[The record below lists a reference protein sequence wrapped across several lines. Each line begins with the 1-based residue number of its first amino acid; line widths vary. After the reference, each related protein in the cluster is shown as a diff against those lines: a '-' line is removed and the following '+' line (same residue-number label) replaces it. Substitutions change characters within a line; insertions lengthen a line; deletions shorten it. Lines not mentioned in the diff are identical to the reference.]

1 MSKVIGIDISK
12 QTFDV
17 SFREET
23 KVLHKVYANNEKG
36 FKALK
41 LRIGHL
47 KETRVVMEASGP
59 YYVNLASYLHV
70 HNINVSVVNPLRV
83 KRFSQMKFY
92 RAKTDKKDSSMIM
105 EYGESEFESL
115 AIWKPEGKG
124 IQALKQMR
132 TSVELLQKQ
141 LGQSKNQLD
150 AFKSSGLLDK
160 EVEKGLKKVIRATEK
175 TIKDIEAKMLDVCET
190 HYGETLKLLTS
201 IPSIGNKTAMML
213 IAMTDNF
220 SKFEHYKQLIAYVGL
235 APRVYQSGTSV
246 NGKGH
251 ICKMGKS
258 QIRKLL
264 YMCSWT
270 AKYCNK
276 TCREMYERLK
286 GKGKPERVIKVAI
299 ANKLL
304 KQAFAVVTS
313 KQKYIENYQ
322 PKIWI

>member
-1 MSKVIGIDISK
+1 MV
-12 QTFDV
+12 V
-17 SFREET
+17 
-23 KVLHKVYANNEKG
+23 HKVYANNKKG
-36 FKALK
+36 FKAFRA
-41 LRIGHL
+41 RIGQL
-47 KETRVVMEASGP
+47 EIPTVVMEASGP
-59 YYVNLASYLHV
+59 YYLNLAGYLHSHDIGV
-70 HNINVSVVNPLRV
+70 TVVNPLKI
-83 KRFSQMKFY
+83 KRFGQMKFY

-105 EYGESEFESL
+105 EYGESELKSL
-115 AIWKPEGKG
+115 TQWQPEGKG
-124 IQALKQMR
+124 VQALKQLR
-132 TSVELLQKQ
+132 TTVELLQKQ
-141 LGQSKNQLD
+141 LNQSKNQLE

-160 EVEKGLKKVIRATEK
+160 GVEKSLEKVTK
-175 TIKDIEAKMLDVCET
+175 TIEKAIKDTEAQMLDVCKTYYQESLT
-190 HYGETLKLLTS
+190 LLTS

-213 IAMTDNF
+213 IAITDNF
-220 SKFEHYKQLIAYVGL
+220 QRFSHYKQLIAYVGL

-270 AKYCNK
+270 AKFCNK

-304 KQAFAVVTS
+304 KQVFAVATS

-322 PKIWI
+322 PNICF